1 MNRIFISIRDR
12 LRSHKVLLSAALGCV
27 LLVVIVAAIVGRT
40 RKPPPSPPAPPQV
53 EVVQVQQQD
62 VPIYSEWIGT
72 TDGMVNADIRAQ
84 VSGYLLRKAYTEG
97 AFVRQGQLL
106 FEIDPRPLQAVLNQ
120 ASGDLAKAEGQVQQ
134 AVTQLDQA
142 LAQLAQANS
151 QLMQAEA
158 NQRKTQLDVNKY
170 GPLLEKKA
178 VTQQDFD
185 NADQANE
192 AAKAQV
198 DVARSQIKAATA
210 AVGTAKAAIIAANA
224 QVKSFQAAVRTA
236 ELNLGFTKIISP
248 INGIVGLAVAQ
259 VGDLVSPNSGIL
271 TTVSTVDPIKVYFT
285 LNEREYLDFSKR
297 NLIDAKAG
305 ASVAQLQL
313 ELILTDGSSYPQTG
327 SFFVA
332 DRQVDPKTG
341 AIRLAGIFL
350 NPENVLRPGQYGRV
364 RAVTSTKEG
373 ALVVPQRTVTELQG
387 SYQVAVVGGDSKI
400 EIRNVKVGARV
411 DTRWIIEDG
420 LKPGETVVAEGT
432 QKVRPGTLVNAKPYQ
447 SGSAEKKKSS

>member
-1 MNRIFISIRDR
+1 VNRIFISLRDR
-12 LRSHKVLLSAALGCV
+12 LRSHKVLVSAALGGV

-40 RKPPPSPPAPPQV
+40 RKTPPAPPAPPQV
-53 EVVQVQQQD
+53 DVVQVQQQD

-97 AFVRQGQLL
+97 AFVKQGQLL

-170 GPLLEKKA
+170 GPLLQQKA

-185 NADQANE
+185 NADQAND
-192 AAKAQV
+192 AAKAQA
-198 DVARSQIKAATA
+198 DVAKSQIKAATA
-210 AVGTAKAAIIAANA
+210 AVGTAKAAIIAAKA

-248 INGIVGLAVAQ
+248 INGIVGIAVAQ
-259 VGDLVSPNSGIL
+259 VGDLVGPNSGIL

-285 LNEREYLDFSKR
+285 LHEQEYLNFAKR

-305 ASVAQLQL
+305 ASVAQVQL

-350 NPENVLRPGQYGRV
+350 NPGNVLRPGQYGRV

-373 ALVVPQRTVTELQG
+373 ALVIPQRAVTELQG
-387 SYQVAVVGGDSKI
+387 SYQVAVVGHDNKVRI
-400 EIRNVKVGARV
+400 QPVKVGERIG
-411 DTRWIIEDG
+411 TTWLITEG
-420 LKPGETVVAEGT
+420 LQPGERVVAEGT
-432 QKVRPGTLVNAKPYQ
+432 QKVGPGVTVNPKQFAAADAERPNR
-447 SGSAEKKKSS
+447 